1 MQPFGSILPIM
12 ASRGGP
18 RRGPIPS
25 VGAGALSDVFDEI
38 AKERKLP
45 FDFGIYEHLTRSQAA
60 SGRGLVANGCVI
72 RAFAQVAPAGQIQHL
87 EMKHQFL
94 ARASHNKS
102 HLKHDL
108 WAGLR
113 TDKVTVILCHWRR
126 ICREPER
133 LRQCIKSCT
142 PHETLAIRDLVAL
155 YKDDPA
161 QNGAEAV
168 SPRTIG
174 SVVSLP
180 EDKVEEPACT
190 NKDVRVLKLKVSE
203 VSVDSDGFPATLRSP
218 KDSGKRLRK
227 KDILEDKYKAASE
240 ASVPGSAAISA
251 ARMLELS
258 DLMKKAKMPMKLVK
272 AKAKTKAKAK
282 AAKGKC
288 ARSRKPSAKARKE
301 N

>member
-1 MQPFGSILPIM
+1 MQPFGSIYTM

-18 RRGPIPS
+18 RRGPIPT

-142 PHETLAIRDLVAL
+142 PHETLAIRELAAL

-161 QNGAEAV
+161 QNEAV
-168 SPRTIG
+168 AKDDWQCR
-174 SVVSLP
+174 VV
-180 EDKVEEPACT
+180 A
-190 NKDVRVLKLKVSE
+190 
-203 VSVDSDGFPATLRSP
+203 G
-218 KDSGKRLRK
+218 G
-227 KDILEDKYKAASE
+227 
-240 ASVPGSAAISA
+240 
-251 ARMLELS
+251 
-258 DLMKKAKMPMKLVK
+258 
-272 AKAKTKAKAK
+272 
-282 AAKGKC
+282 
-288 ARSRKPSAKARKE
+288 PS
-301 N
+301 